1 MVCSPQIVCKQ
12 NGVQI
17 TEDKHD
23 SFSQKS
29 EDSKTQSGVSMRE
42 PPPLTQSS
50 IVLMMIMM
58 MILMIVMVILLMLM
72 MATATATAMMMMML
86 VVMVMVMVMMMMMV
100 MVMMMTTTI
109 TMVMIMMMT
118 IINDGHDRDDGD
130 DDDDDDDDNDG
141 HDADSDAGPDA
152 DLWSGR
158 YRGERTQV
166 SFVLLPLPFEADSRC
181 SQPKNTFEQLRD
193 LNTRICRILYS
204 IQAPSPH
211 RQPYSLLGLCAP
223 HTTSWWFHFCL
234 GYLYTYVAM
243 GFKGNL

>member
-86 VVMVMVMVMMMMMV
+86 VVMVMVMVMM

-193 LNTRICRILYS
+193 LNTRMCRILYS

-211 RQPYSLLGLCAP
+211 RQPDSLLGLCAP

>member
-29 EDSKTQSGVSMRE
+29 EDSKTQSGVSKRE

-58 MILMIVMVILLMLM
+58 MILMIVMVILLML
-72 MATATATAMMMMML
+72 ATATATAMMMMMML
-86 VVMVMVMVMMMMMV
+86 VVMVMVMVMMMMV

-130 DDDDDDDDNDG
+130 DDDDDDDDNNG
-141 HDADSDAGPDA
+141 HDADSDSDAGPDA
-152 DLWSGR
+152 DLWYGR

-166 SFVLLPLPFEADSRC
+166 SFVLLPLPFESDSRC
-181 SQPKNTFEQLRD
+181 SQPKITFEQLRD
-193 LNTRICRILYS
+193 LNTRTCRILYS

-211 RQPYSLLGLCAP
+211 RQPDSLLGLCAP
-223 HTTSWWFHFCL
+223 HTTSSWFHFCL

-243 GFKGNL
+243 GFRGNL